1 MSNNITQIITLL
13 SNIEEIQKIL
23 NKNLFIIQKDQLN
36 KIIKVF
42 SALLENKENAEFHN
56 ILNVIT
62 EIFKDGKIEIHE
74 IPLLIKVLSENI
86 SIKNITNINTNDL
99 SLLIKFIIIILVQ
112 LDIIKLN
119 TTDINIINTLIDTSL
134 ELLNIQFNIPLVKEK
149 MNKCCLWKILKI

>member
-13 SNIEEIQKIL
+13 SNIEEVQNIL
-23 NKNLFIIQKDQLN
+23 NKNLFIIQKDQLT
-36 KIIKVF
+36 KLIKVL
-42 SALLENKENAEFHN
+42 SSLLLETKENTSFHN
-56 ILNVIT
+56 IFNTIT

-74 IPLLIKVLSENI
+74 IPLLIKILSENI
-86 SIKNITNINTNDL
+86 SIKNINSNDL

-149 MNKCCLWKILKI
+149 INKCCVWKILKI

>member
-1 MSNNITQIITLL
+1 MSNITQIITLL
-13 SNIEEIQKIL
+13 SNIEEVQNIL

-42 SALLENKENAEFHN
+42 LALLENKENVEFNN

-86 SIKNITNINTNDL
+86 SIKNITNVNTNDL